1 MLFLG
6 TPSLYNAKFQQ
17 VKAQVVE
24 NQQQKKGIRKVPF
37 LSNGGEW
44 GIQTPDTRK
53 GYTGFR
59 VQRDRSLCQLSIG
72 FRLQRYEEKMK
83 QPKLFKRKFW

>member
-37 LSNGGEW
+37 LSNGGEVY
-44 GIQTPDTRK
+44 IVEEEAIRYFK
-53 GYTGFR
+53 E
-59 VQRDRSLCQLSIG
+59 QRLHTDFS
-72 FRLQRYEEKMK
+72 F
-83 QPKLFKRKFW
+83 